1 MGWRPWVL
9 KNPAR
14 CSQMAQCLAS
24 VHEALSS
31 SPAPHKPHVVLYACD
46 PSTWEVETGGSE
58 VQGHPLLLSEF
69 EASLEFMRDP
79 VSKKQGEGFGEMTQ

>member
-1 MGWRPWVL
+1 MKPWACY
-9 KNPAR
+9 PALHKQGAVVHI
-14 CSQMAQCLAS
+14 CS
-24 VHEALSS
+24 
-31 SPAPHKPHVVLYACD
+31 

-79 VSKKQGEGFGEMTQ
+79 VSKKQGEGVGEMTQ